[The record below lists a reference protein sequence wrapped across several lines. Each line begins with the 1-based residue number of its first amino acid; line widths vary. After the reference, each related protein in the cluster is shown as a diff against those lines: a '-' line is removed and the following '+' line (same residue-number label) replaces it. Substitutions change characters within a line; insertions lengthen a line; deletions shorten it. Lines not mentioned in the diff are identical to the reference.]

1 MPLQRKSV
9 GISVVVALAAVISLV
24 GYEVGNSV
32 TTPFGQSF
40 DYTQLRALV
49 IEESWHIN
57 SISSIPSFLVFLIIS

>member
-32 TTPFGQSF
+32 TTPFGQKF
-40 DYTQLRALV
+40 
-49 IEESWHIN
+49 
-57 SISSIPSFLVFLIIS
+57 